1 MLLQKLRGVGGV
13 RGESRFGMQGAKGG
27 EDKGGGVGSWREM
40 TKEMVMRMLEEE
52 VVVVEAVQG
61 SYAWSIAQPTQPP
74 VELRLQVQIR
84 ADKVLITG
92 RPHVCFEDS
101 SRLARLGFSREE
113 GRSERAR
120 ERGDEGEAQVE
131 ATLQRIE
138 AASGGAGH
146 SVSRG
151 GGGGGGEGGEG
162 GMCVW
167 VHSVSRLSSSLGLP
181 VDSILDERAVL
192 AGTHSQGVLSL

>member
-1 MLLQKLRGVGGV
+1 VLLQKLRGMGGV
-13 RGESRFGMQGAKGG
+13 RGESRSGMQGAKGG
-27 EDKGGGVGSWREM
+27 EDRGGGVGSWREM

-52 VVVVEAVQG
+52 VVVVEEEEAVQG

-101 SRLARLGFSREE
+101 SRLARLGFRREE

-192 AGTHSQGVLSL
+192 AGTNSQ